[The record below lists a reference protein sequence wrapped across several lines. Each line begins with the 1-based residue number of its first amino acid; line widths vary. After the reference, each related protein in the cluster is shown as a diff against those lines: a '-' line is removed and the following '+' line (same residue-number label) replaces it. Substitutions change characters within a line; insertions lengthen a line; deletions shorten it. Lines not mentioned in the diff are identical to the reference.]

1 MPNSVLLGELK
12 PASIGVYFK
21 MVKLE
26 IAIVPASVSKTV
38 VLPGQNEVEMR
49 LIISK
54 AGAAWLD
61 RNNSK
66 HKFTTQSTLKYHFT
80 HVNLTILRELSRGKT
95 QFKSIYFGAKASGSF
110 AGLAVADD
118 LVDQSVV
125 QHSDEGCCPQ
135 TRVKACH
142 DYQRFFLSIFGD
154 FDGRLFSHF
163 RPVERKKRAFTRQH
177 IFLKYCLGLLL
188 PHSVQISGP

>member
-1 MPNSVLLGELK
+1 
-12 PASIGVYFK
+12 

-38 VLPGQNEVEMR
+38 VLQNEVEMR

-142 DYQRFFLSIFGD
+142 DYQRFFLQV
-154 FDGRLFSHF
+154 LFLAILTAVSFHISDLSN
-163 RPVERKKRAFTRQH
+163 VKR
-177 IFLKYCLGLLL
+177 GLS
-188 PHSVQISGP
+188 PDNIYFSNIV